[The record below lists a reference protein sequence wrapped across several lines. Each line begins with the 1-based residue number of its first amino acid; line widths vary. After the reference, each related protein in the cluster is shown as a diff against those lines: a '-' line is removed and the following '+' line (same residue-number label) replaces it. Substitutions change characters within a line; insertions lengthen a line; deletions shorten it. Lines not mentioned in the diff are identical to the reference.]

1 MNDTYYVFV
10 YGTLRQHESNH
21 HLLKNASCLWR
32 QAWTNGILYDTGYG
46 YPGLLASTTNR
57 VYGEVYEVNGEQLK
71 QLDLLEGYEEDGK
84 NNLYERIIQTI
95 HTDSGPVEA
104 FVYLYLPAHVTE
116 LEEIVFGDWKCRRYL
131 NRQEFLYF
139 AYGSCMDD
147 ERFKLAGVHEQ
158 FARVKGC
165 GVASNFSLAYSRK
178 FHDGGRADMVEES
191 TEMVEGKVY
200 QIERKTLDYLFKRE
214 GVHSQIYR
222 PAFIDVMIDGISYK
236 NVLTFLVIDKEEE
249 VAPPEHYYTEILR
262 GAKGLVSKDYY
273 QKLQDDLEQK
283 FRIQLKVGE
292 EG

>member
-1 MNDTYYVFV
+1 MKNTYYVFV

-32 QAWTNGILYDTGYG
+32 QAWTIGILYDTGYG
-46 YPGLLASTTNR
+46 YPGMLASTTNR

-71 QLDLLEGYEEDGK
+71 QLDLLEGYEEYGK
-84 NNLYERIIQTI
+84 NNLYERITQTI

-104 FVYLYLPAHVTE
+104 FVYLYLPARVTE
-116 LEEIVFGDWKCRRYL
+116 LEEIVFGDWKCHRYL
-131 NRQEFLYF
+131 NQREFLYF
-139 AYGSCMDD
+139 GMDD
-147 ERFKLAGVHEQ
+147 EHFKLAGVHEQ

-165 GVASNFSLAYSRK
+165 GAASNFSLAYSRK
-178 FHDGGRADMVEES
+178 FLDGGRADMVEES

-222 PAFIDVMIDGISYK
+222 PAFIDVMIDGIRYK

-249 VAPPEHYYTEILR
+249 VAPPEHYYTEFFAGPKAL
-262 GAKGLVSKDYY
+262 LVRDIFKNC
-273 QKLQDDLEQK
+273 
-283 FRIQLKVGE
+283 RMI
-292 EG
+292 